1 MLDFDRTNSFPVL
14 ISHKDPYDDRG
25 STAPTLGTAEKSVC
39 EKKYQENLHRA
50 SSNGS
55 ALSYESDVEDDSA
68 SIVDF
73 SRHIMPFPRPNSNS
87 TDNAPYATADNN
99 SSTSFYNQHGR
110 PVIPGIIDSVP
121 DEVARP

>member
-1 MLDFDRTNSFPVL
+1 M
-14 ISHKDPYDDRG
+14 
-25 STAPTLGTAEKSVC
+25 
-39 EKKYQENLHRA
+39 
-50 SSNGS
+50 
-55 ALSYESDVEDDSA
+55 EDDSA

-73 SRHIMPFPRPNSNS
+73 SRHIMPVPRPNSNS

-99 SSTSFYNQHGR
+99 SSKSSYNQHGR